1 MSDLYIS
8 KRCPYCRKLL
18 MTLQQRPDIKGNFNI
33 VCIDD
38 EPFPNVIKSVPAMIV
53 GNEIW
58 GGERIFAELEQSSQQ
73 QGVAGGEQQQQQ
85 QQQRQQQKP
94 VVEEEIMG
102 VCENGMCG
110 FAPIEDNVQFNDSY
124 YASIDEPEPVPLNV
138 PDNGHGGGRSKG
150 LDNDYE
156 RLMAERGD
164 MMPNKRPVM

>member
-1 MSDLYIS
+1 MSELYIS

-38 EPFPNVIKSVPAMIV
+38 EPFPNIIKSVPAMVV

-58 GGERIFAELEQSSQQ
+58 GGERIFTELEQSSQQ
-73 QGVAGGEQQQQQ
+73 QGVTGGEQNMQQQEKQ
-85 QQQRQQQKP
+85 

-138 PDNGHGGGRSKG
+138 PDNGGGGERSKG
-150 LDNDYE
+150 LDSEFE
-156 RLMAERGD
+156 RLMADRGD

>member
-38 EPFPNVIKSVPAMIV
+38 EPFPNIIKSVPAMVV

-58 GGERIFAELEQSSQQ
+58 GGERIFTELEQSSQQ
-73 QGVAGGEQQQQQ
+73 QGVTGGEQNMQQQEKQ
-85 QQQRQQQKP
+85 

-138 PDNGHGGGRSKG
+138 PDNGGGGERSKG
-150 LDNDYE
+150 LDSEFE
-156 RLMAERGD
+156 RLMADRGD

>member
-73 QGVAGGEQQQQQ
+73 QGVVGEQQHQPQEKQ
-85 QQQRQQQKP
+85 

-138 PDNGHGGGRSKG
+138 PDNGGGGGRSKG
-150 LDNDYE
+150 LDSEFE
-156 RLMAERGD
+156 RLMADRGD